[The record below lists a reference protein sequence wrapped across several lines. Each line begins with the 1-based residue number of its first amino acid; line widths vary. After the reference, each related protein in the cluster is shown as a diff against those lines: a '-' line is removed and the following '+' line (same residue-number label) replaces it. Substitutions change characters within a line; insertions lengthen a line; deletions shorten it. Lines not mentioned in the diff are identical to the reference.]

1 MASVHHNNK
10 IVFLTENSFGSS
22 LGGLEQHMFYLAQ
35 ELTKQGSDVT
45 ILALRVGR
53 TSAETKR
60 FIPVGNRHFT
70 VEEYVRFNPLFLI
83 TSFLERRVSGKA
95 GFVPALI
102 EKLLPNVHLRVLTRR
117 VAEIN
122 PDLVHQ
128 HDYFSN
134 ILASKLLAR
143 RWPVVF
149 TNHTGQYLFLEKS
162 APTRKLQRFLLRHF
176 CAIIGPSE
184 ELTPV
189 NERSVFIPN
198 GVDVDFFDGLRT
210 EPNDRLVVICPRRW
224 APTKGVRYLAEA
236 MTLLSPEQQQRL
248 LVLFAGSDSNDYP
261 WYAEEVQGILS
272 TLPADMYELLG
283 NLDQAQLRDQYLRS
297 DVVAIPSLM
306 EATSLAAMEGMACGL
321 PVLSTNV
328 GGMPDVVVND
338 SVGWLVEPADSR
350 AIRDTLVE
358 ILTNRSMLGAMS
370 VAARDFVR
378 TSRSWRQIADRTVAV
393 YERVLDVG
401 KVGDRNALD

>member
-1 MASVHHNNK
+1 MAFVHHSKK

-35 ELTKQGSDVT
+35 ELTKQDIDVT

-53 TSAETKR
+53 KSSECRRA
-60 FIPVGNRHFT
+60 IPVGDSYFT
-70 VEEYVRFNPLFLI
+70 VEEYVRFNPLFLL
-83 TSFLERRVSGKA
+83 TSFLGRHVSGKV
-95 GFVPALI
+95 GFLPAMV
-102 EKLLPNVHLRVLTRR
+102 EKLLPNFHLRVLTRR
-117 VAEIN
+117 VAEID
-122 PDLVHQ
+122 PTLVHQ

-134 ILASKLLAR
+134 ILASKFLAR
-143 RWPVVF
+143 HWPVVF

-176 CAIIGPSE
+176 NAIIGPSE

-189 NERSVFIPN
+189 NDRSVFIPN
-198 GVDVDFFDGLRT
+198 GVDVNFFDGSRA

-236 MTLLSPEQQQRL
+236 MTLLSPEQQRRL

-261 WYAEEVQGILS
+261 WYAEEIHAILR
-272 TLPADMYELLG
+272 TLPDDMYELLG
-283 NLDQAQLRDQYLRS
+283 NLDQAELRGQYLRS
-297 DVVAIPSLM
+297 DVVVIPSLM

-328 GGMPDVVVND
+328 GGMPDVVVNE
-338 SVGWLVEPADSR
+338 SVGWLVEPADSE
-350 AIRDTLVE
+350 AIRDALVQ
-358 ILTNRSMLGAMS
+358 ILSNRSMLGTMS
-370 VAARDFVR
+370 RAARDFVR
-378 TSRSWRQIADRTVAV
+378 TSRSWRQIADRTIAV
-393 YERVLDVG
+393 YDRTLAMG
-401 KVGDRNALD
+401 KAGDQNAV

>member
-1 MASVHHNNK
+1 MASVHPVKK

-35 ELTKQGSDVT
+35 ELTKQGFDVT

-53 TSAETKR
+53 VSAESRRTV
-60 FIPVGNRHFT
+60 PVGDRHFT
-70 VEEYVRFNPLFLI
+70 VEEYVRFNPLFLL

-95 GFVPALI
+95 GFLPALV
-102 EKLLPNVHLRVLTRR
+102 EKLLPNLHLRVLTRR
-117 VAEIN
+117 VAEID

-134 ILASKLLAR
+134 IVASKLLAR

-162 APTRKLQRFLLRHF
+162 APTRGLQRFLLRHF
-176 CAIIGPSE
+176 RAIIGPSE

-189 NERSVFIPN
+189 NDRSVFIPN
-198 GVDVDFFDGLRT
+198 GVDVDFFDGPRT
-210 EPNDRLVVICPRRW
+210 EPGDRLVVICPRRW

-236 MTLLSPEQQQRL
+236 MALLSPEQQQRL

-261 WYAEEVQGILS
+261 WYAEEVHGILR

-283 NLDQAQLRDQYLRS
+283 NLDQQQLRDQYLRS

-328 GGMPDVVVND
+328 GGMPDVVIDD
-338 SVGWLVEPADSR
+338 SVGWLVQPADSG
-350 AIRDTLVE
+350 AIRDTLVQV
-358 ILTNRSMLGAMS
+358 LSNRSVLAAMS
-370 VAARDFVR
+370 VSARNFVR
-378 TSRSWRQIADRTVAV
+378 TSRSWRQIANRTIAV
-393 YERVLDVG
+393 YERTLTSA
-401 KVGDRNALD
+401 K